1 MLYTIV
7 TVVILLVCALLVLFV
22 LVQNAKGGGLVSSL
36 GGASNVVG
44 VRESANILEK
54 GTWTLAVVLMLLS
67 FFAVAALPHQ
77 DSGSAE
83 SRIQQQVQRTESGTM
98 PMQRPD
104 VPSTEELPEQ
114 PKTPPASAE

>member
-54 GTWTLAVVLMLLS
+54 GTWTLMLLS

-98 PMQRPD
+98 PMQLPD

>member
-77 DSGSAE
+77 DPGSAE

-98 PMQRPD
+98 PMQLPD

-114 PKTPPASAE
+114 PKTPPASVE

>member
-22 LVQNAKGGGLVSSL
+22 LVHNAKGGGLVSSL

-98 PMQRPD
+98 PMQLPD